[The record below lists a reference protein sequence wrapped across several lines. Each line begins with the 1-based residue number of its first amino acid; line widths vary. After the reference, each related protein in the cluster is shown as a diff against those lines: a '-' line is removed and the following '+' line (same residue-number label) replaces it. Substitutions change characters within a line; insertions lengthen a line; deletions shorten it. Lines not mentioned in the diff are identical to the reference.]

1 MTKINS
7 KKALLSSAFALV
19 LSVAM
24 LIGTTFAWFTD
35 TASTAV
41 NKIQSGNLDVALEM
55 LDAAQNKWVTAEGET
70 LNFVK
75 AGNVDEEVLW
85 EPGATYKLP
94 KLRVVNNGNLAL
106 KYKIVISGA
115 KDANPD
121 NGIDDLKLLDVI
133 DWTYK
138 IKGDTYVLGA
148 ERHLAAKGVT
158 DVNYE
163 EFDIQGTMQTT
174 AGNEY
179 QGLSIEGIAI
189 TVYAVQDAVESDSFG
204 NDYDKNA
211 DGKPQ
216 FDTWYDNVAT
226 TVTVAATGD
235 TVVKDRETEPTIQ
248 ATVPAGSTTAT
259 ELTLIKNKAET
270 PSNIT
275 VVTGTKALTAE
286 VKLIDQN
293 GNKVNAA
300 SGKFFTV
307 SMEIGKSLNVVDL
320 YHNEMALTKVADI
333 SSLTAN
339 DRYFYDAATGYVT
352 FTTDDFSPFTAIVS
366 DSAFNGGDGTA
377 AHPYLIATAEQA
389 MKIEKLKKGAY
400 LKLVNDITVPDE
412 IYMSGKKFVFDLN
425 GHTIKLEYA
434 ESVKPNNGS
443 VLYIGGK
450 GSSLTINDSSEAQ
463 TGAVIGSDKSI
474 NNKVTSAVR
483 AGNYGKLIINGGHF
497 YGTSEGTS
505 CIFVYTSMSSGS
517 KATITINGGKFETA
531 TPSNGI
537 YYVLNHQDNATT
549 GCTITVNGG
558 SFKNFNPG
566 VTTVDP
572 VNAKTGKIVLG
583 EGCTT
588 TENVV
593 GSDTWYTV
601 SK

>member
-1 MTKINS
+1 MTKTNS

-35 TASTAV
+35 TASTGV
-41 NKIQSGNLDVALEM
+41 NKIQAGNLDVALEM
-55 LDAAQNKWVTAEGET
+55 LDTAQNKWVTAEGKA

-148 ERHLAAKGVT
+148 ERHLAAKGAT

-179 QGLSIEGIAI
+179 QSLSIEGIAI
-189 TVYAVQDAVESDSFG
+189 TVYAAQDTVENDSFG

-226 TVTVAATGD
+226 TAAVDNANGTVI
-235 TVVKDRETEPTIQ
+235 KDKEENPTIQ
-248 ATVPAGSTTAT
+248 AEVPAGSTTAT
-259 ELTLIKNKAET
+259 VLTLIKNKAET

-275 VVTGTKALTAE
+275 VDAGAQALTAE

-300 SGKFFTV
+300 NGKFFTV
-307 SMEIGKSLNVVDL
+307 SMEIGKNLNVVGF
-320 YHNEMALTKVADI
+320 YHNEMALTKVADVN
-333 SSLTAN
+333 SLTAN

-389 MKIEKLKKGAY
+389 MQIEKLKKGAY

-425 GHTIKLEYA
+425 GHTVKLEYA
-434 ESVKPNNGS
+434 EGVKPNNGS
-443 VLYIGGK
+443 VLYIGGRN
-450 GSSLTINDSSEAQ
+450 GSLTINDSSEAQ
-463 TGAVIGSDKSI
+463 TGAVIGSDKTYS
-474 NNKVTSAVR
+474 NKVTGAVR
-483 AGNYGKLIINGGHF
+483 AGNYGKLTINGGHF
-497 YGTSEGTS
+497 YGMSEGTS
-505 CIFVYTSMSSGS
+505 CIFVYTTMSSSS
-517 KATITINGGKFETA
+517 KATVTINGGKFETA
-531 TPSNGI
+531 TPSNGT
-537 YYVLNHQDNATT
+537 YFVLNHQDYASA

-558 SFKNFNPG
+558 SFKNYNPS

-572 VNAKTGKIVLG
+572 VNARTGKIVLG

>member
-1 MTKINS
+1 MTKANS

-35 TASTAV
+35 TASTGV

-75 AGNVDEEVLW
+75 AGNVAEEVLW

-94 KLRVVNNGNLAL
+94 QLRVVNNGNLAL

-148 ERHLAAKGVT
+148 ERHLAANGVT

-226 TVTVAATGD
+226 TAAVDNANGTVI
-235 TVVKDRETEPTIQ
+235 KDKEENPTIQ
-248 ATVPAGSTTAT
+248 AEVPAGSTSAT

-275 VVTGTKALTAE
+275 VDAGAQALTAE

-293 GNKVNAA
+293 GNKVTAA
-300 SGKFFTV
+300 DGKFFTV
-307 SMEIGKSLNVVDL
+307 KMQLDAHLTVKGF
-320 YHNEMALTKVADI
+320 YHSGVALTKAANAE
-333 SSLTAN
+333 SLTAN
-339 DRYFYDAATGYVT
+339 DMYYYDAATGYVT
-352 FTTDDFSPFTAIVS
+352 FTTDDFSPFTAII
-366 DSAFNGGDGTA
+366 AFGGGDGTV
-377 AHPYLIATAEQA
+377 AHPYLIANGEQA
-389 MKIEKLKKGAY
+389 YQMRNAKGY
-400 LKLVNDITVPDE
+400 FKLVNDVVVTNE
-412 IYMSGKKFVFDLN
+412 IYLSGKTIVMDLN

-434 ESVKPNNGS
+434 EGVKPNNGG
-443 VLYIGGK
+443 VFNVAGK
-450 GSSLTINDSSEAQ
+450 KSSLTINDSSEAQ
-463 TGAVIGSDKSI
+463 TGAVIGSDKSFD
-474 NNKVTSAVR
+474 NKVTSAVR
-483 AGNYGKLIINGGHF
+483 VGNYGKLIINGGHF
-497 YGTSEGTS
+497 YGMSEDTS

-517 KATITINGGKFETA
+517 KATVTINGGKFETA
-531 TPSNGI
+531 TPSNGT
-537 YYVLNHQDNATT
+537 YFVLNHQDNASA

-583 EGCTT
+583 EGCSTT
-588 TENVV
+588 QNGE
-593 GSDTWYTV
+593 WYVV

>member
-1 MTKINS
+1 MTKTNS

-35 TASTAV
+35 TASTGV
-41 NKIQSGNLDVALEM
+41 NKIQAGNLDIELQM
-55 LDAAQNKWVTAEGET
+55 KDNNGKWVNAEGKT
-70 LNFVK
+70 LSFLVNGK
-75 AGNVDEEVLW
+75 IPAEGTQILW
-85 EPGATYKLP
+85 EPGCTYTLP
-94 KLRVVNNGNLAL
+94 ELRIVNNGNLAL
-106 KYKIVISGA
+106 KYKVVVSGIQGSAKLNKVINWTM
-115 KDANPD
+115 KLDDAD
-121 NGIDDLKLLDVI
+121 FIMGS
-133 DWTYK
+133 
-138 IKGDTYVLGA
+138 
-148 ERHLAAKGVT
+148 EHSLAAKNNDTV
-158 DVNYE
+158 D
-163 EFDIQGTMQTT
+163 FDIFTVSGTMDKN

-179 QGLSIEGIAI
+179 QNESIDGISI
-189 TVYAVQDAVESDSFG
+189 NVYATQDTVENDSFG

-226 TVTVAATGD
+226 TAAVDNENGTVI
-235 TVVKDRETEPTIQ
+235 KDKEENPTIQ
-248 ATVPAGSTTAT
+248 AEVPAGSTSAT

-275 VVTGTKALTAE
+275 VDAGAQALTAE

-293 GNKVNAA
+293 GNKVTAA
-300 SGKFFTV
+300 DGKFFTV
-307 SMEIGKSLNVVDL
+307 KMQLDAHLDVKGF
-320 YHNEMALTKVADI
+320 YHSGVALTKAANAE
-333 SSLTAN
+333 SLTAN
-339 DRYFYDAATGYVT
+339 DMYYYDTETGYVT
-352 FTTDDFSPFTAIVS
+352 FTTDDFSPFTAII
-366 DSAFNGGDGTA
+366 AFGGGNGTA

-389 MKIEKLKKGAY
+389 MEIEKLKKGAH

-425 GHTIKLEYA
+425 GHTVKLKYA
-434 ESVKPNNGS
+434 EGVKPNNGS
-443 VLYIGGK
+443 ILYIGGK
-450 GSSLTINDSSEAQ
+450 KGSLTINDSSEAQ
-463 TGAVIGSDKSI
+463 TGTVIGSDKTYT
-474 NNKVTSAVR
+474 NKVTSAVR
-483 AGNYGKLIINGGHF
+483 AGNYGKLIIDGGHF

-505 CIFVYTSMSSGS
+505 CIFVYTAMSSGS
-517 KATITINGGKFETA
+517 KATVTINGGKFETA
-531 TPSNGI
+531 SPSNGT
-537 YYVLNHQDNATT
+537 YFVLNHQDNASA

-558 SFKNFNPG
+558 SFKNYNPG
-566 VTTVDP
+566 VTVVDP

>member
-55 LDAAQNKWVTAEGET
+55 LDTAQNKWVTAEGET

-259 ELTLIKNKAET
+259 VLTLIKNKAET

-275 VVTGTKALTAE
+275 VDAGAQALTAE

-293 GNKVNAA
+293 GNKVTAA
-300 SGKFFTV
+300 DGKFFTV
-307 SMEIGKSLNVVDL
+307 KMQLDAHLDVKGF
-320 YHNEMALTKVADI
+320 YHSGVALTKAANAE
-333 SSLTAN
+333 SLTAN
-339 DRYFYDAATGYVT
+339 DMYYYDAATGYVT
-352 FTTDDFSPFTAIVS
+352 FTTDDFSPFTAII
-366 DSAFNGGDGTA
+366 AFGGGDGTA

-389 MKIEKLKKGAY
+389 MQIEKLKKGAY

-425 GHTIKLEYA
+425 GHTVKLKYA
-434 ESVKPNNGS
+434 EGVKPNNGS

-450 GSSLTINDSSEAQ
+450 KGSLTINDSSEAQ
-463 TGAVIGSDKSI
+463 TGTVIGSDKTYT
-474 NNKVTSAVR
+474 NKVTSAVR

-505 CIFVYTSMSSGS
+505 CIFVYTNMSSGS
-517 KATITINGGKFETA
+517 KATVTINGGKFETA
-531 TPSNGI
+531 TPSNGT
-537 YYVLNHQDNATT
+537 YFVLNHQDNAST

-558 SFKNFNPG
+558 SFKNYNPG
-566 VTTVDP
+566 VTVVDP

-583 EGCTT
+583 EGCSTT
-588 TENVV
+588 QNGE
-593 GSDTWYTV
+593 WYVV

>member
-1 MTKINS
+1 MTKTNS

-35 TASTAV
+35 TASTGV
-41 NKIQSGNLDVALEM
+41 NKIQAGNLDIELQM
-55 LDAAQNKWVTAEGET
+55 KDNNGKWVNAEGKT
-70 LNFVK
+70 LSFLVNGK
-75 AGNVDEEVLW
+75 IPAEGTQILW
-85 EPGATYKLP
+85 EPGCTYTLP
-94 KLRVVNNGNLAL
+94 ELRIVNNGNLAL
-106 KYKIVISGA
+106 KYKVVVSGIQGSAKLNKVINWTM
-115 KDANPD
+115 KLDDAD
-121 NGIDDLKLLDVI
+121 FIMGS
-133 DWTYK
+133 
-138 IKGDTYVLGA
+138 
-148 ERHLAAKGVT
+148 EHSLAAKNNDTV
-158 DVNYE
+158 D
-163 EFDIQGTMQTT
+163 FDIFTVSGTMDKN

-179 QGLSIEGIAI
+179 QNESIDGISI
-189 TVYAVQDAVESDSFG
+189 NVYATQDTVENDSFG

-226 TVTVAATGD
+226 TAAVDNENGTVI
-235 TVVKDRETEPTIQ
+235 KDKEENPTIQ
-248 ATVPAGSTTAT
+248 AEVPAGSTSAT

-275 VVTGTKALTAE
+275 VDAGAQALTAE

-293 GNKVNAA
+293 GNKVTAA
-300 SGKFFTV
+300 DGKFFTV
-307 SMEIGKSLNVVDL
+307 KMQLDAHLDVKGF
-320 YHNEMALTKVADI
+320 YHSGVALTKAANAE
-333 SSLTAN
+333 SLTAN
-339 DRYFYDAATGYVT
+339 DMYYYDTETGYVT
-352 FTTDDFSPFTAIVS
+352 FTTDDFSPFTPII
-366 DSAFNGGDGTA
+366 AFGGGNGTA

-389 MKIEKLKKGAY
+389 MEIEKLKKGAH

-425 GHTIKLEYA
+425 GHTVKLKYA
-434 ESVKPNNGS
+434 EGVKPNNGS

-450 GSSLTINDSSEAQ
+450 KGSLTINDSSEAQ
-463 TGAVIGSDKSI
+463 TGTVIGSDKTYT
-474 NNKVTSAVR
+474 NKVTSAVR
-483 AGNYGKLIINGGHF
+483 AGNYGKLIIDGGHF

-505 CIFVYTSMSSGS
+505 CIFVYTAMSSGS
-517 KATITINGGKFETA
+517 KATVTINGGKFETA
-531 TPSNGI
+531 SPSNGT
-537 YYVLNHQDNATT
+537 YFVLNHQDNASA

-558 SFKNFNPG
+558 SFKNYNPG
-566 VTTVDP
+566 VTVVDP

>member
-55 LDAAQNKWVTAEGET
+55 LDTAQNKWVTAEGKA

-75 AGNVDEEVLW
+75 AGNADEEVLW

-148 ERHLAAKGVT
+148 ERHLAAKGAT

-189 TVYAVQDAVESDSFG
+189 TVYAVQDTVENDSFG

-235 TVVKDRETEPTIQ
+235 TVVKDKETEPTIQ
-248 ATVPAGSTTAT
+248 ATIPAGSTTANK
-259 ELTLIKNKAET
+259 LTLIKNKAET

-366 DSAFNGGDGTA
+366 DSAFNGGNGTEEN
-377 AHPYLIATAEQA
+377 PYLIANAEQA
-389 MKIEKLKKGAY
+389 MQIEKLKKGAY

-425 GHTIKLEYA
+425 GHTVKLEYA
-434 ESVKPNNGS
+434 EGVKPNNGS
-443 VLYIGGK
+443 VLYIGGRN
-450 GSSLTINDSSEAQ
+450 GSLTINDSSEAQ
-463 TGAVIGSDKSI
+463 TGAVIGSNKTYT
-474 NNKVTSAVR
+474 NKVTSAVR

-505 CIFVYTSMSSGS
+505 CIFVYTTMSSSS
-517 KATITINGGKFETA
+517 KATVTINGGKFETA
-531 TPSNGI
+531 TPSNGT
-537 YYVLNHQDNATT
+537 YFVLNHQDNAST

-558 SFKNFNPG
+558 SFKNYNPG
-566 VTTVDP
+566 VTVVDP

-583 EGCTT
+583 EGCSTT
-588 TENVV
+588 QNGE
-593 GSDTWYTV
+593 WYVV

>member
-1 MTKINS
+1 MTKTNS

-35 TASTAV
+35 TASTGV
-41 NKIQSGNLDVALEM
+41 NKIQAGNLDVDLEM
-55 LDAAQNKWVTAEGET
+55 FDTAQNKWVTAEGKA

-138 IKGDTYVLGA
+138 IKSDTYVLGA

-189 TVYAVQDAVESDSFG
+189 TVYAAQDTVENDSFG

-226 TVTVAATGD
+226 TAAVDNENGTVI
-235 TVVKDRETEPTIQ
+235 KDKEENPTIQ
-248 ATVPAGSTTAT
+248 AEVPAGSTSAT

-275 VVTGTKALTAE
+275 VDAGAQALTAE

-293 GNKVNAA
+293 GNKVTAA
-300 SGKFFTV
+300 DGKFFTV
-307 SMEIGKSLNVVDL
+307 KIQLDAHLDVKGF
-320 YHNEMALTKVADI
+320 YHSGVALTKAANAE
-333 SSLTAN
+333 SLTAN
-339 DRYFYDAATGYVT
+339 DMYYYDTETGYVT
-352 FTTDDFSPFTAIVS
+352 FTTDDFSPFTAII
-366 DSAFNGGDGTA
+366 AFGGGNGTA

-389 MKIEKLKKGAY
+389 MEIEKLKKGAH

-425 GHTIKLEYA
+425 GHTVKLEYA
-434 ESVKPNNGS
+434 EGVKPNNGS

-463 TGAVIGSDKSI
+463 TGTVIGSDKTYP
-474 NNKVTSAVR
+474 NKVTSAVR

-517 KATITINGGKFETA
+517 KAAVTINGGKFETA
-531 TPSNGI
+531 TPSNGT
-537 YYVLNHQDNATT
+537 YFVLNHQDSASAD
-549 GCTITVNGG
+549 CTITVNGG
-558 SFKNFNPG
+558 SFKNYNPG

-588 TENVV
+588 TENTV
-593 GSDTWYTV
+593 GNDIWYTV